1 MPRTHTAAL
10 LLILSAPAFSAVT
23 DSVLISKALAAARN
37 DSVNLPDS
45 KDRVLVHCRERAID
59 FTETPAVGRSNN
71 LNEVKIERQPVYT
84 VHFIHYGIAYDGYD
98 CEVLVKLND
107 KLDTISV
114 ETVLLRQ
121 SSILGIDVTR

>member
-1 MPRTHTAAL
+1 MPRAHTAVL

-23 DSVLISKALAAARN
+23 DSDLISKALAAAKM
-37 DSVNLPDS
+37 DTTNLPDS

-121 SSILGIDVTR
+121 SSILGVDIIK